1 MELRLVERLFTEL
14 RGSGR
19 REMRN
24 ALTTASYLFLLKFLE
39 SGAPEHAADA
49 ACVLSLWSRV
59 ASRAKLRA
67 EDGLALLQKEG
78 AHCLARAYSNPHM
91 DGAQN
96 ALLSIPVHDL
106 VPVLETVDA
115 LWEQSRTGRKKTPAE
130 IFEGVIVYAERSGAT
145 SPSLGQF
152 FTPMHLAR
160 VMADLVR
167 PTPSDRVV
175 DLSAGAGHLLLAA
188 YGILQRQTAP
198 DSARLHFRADGLV
211 YSSRGKIAGGSFPL
225 IGYEIDPT
233 MALAGWTLLR
243 LSGLDSPEIE
253 CCDVLGSDFEQRFA
267 RGEIPKADIVLA
279 NPPFGDLVNR
289 KYLGEQLQKIDTE
302 LTEVLF
308 FERLLDVLRD
318 GGRAAVLVPDGLL
331 RNKTRAALSLRERLM
346 CANQVRAI
354 VSLPSGV
361 FLPYTNTK
369 TSLIIFSRGGR
380 TSSPVW
386 CYRVSRDGF
395 ALTARRTEQASD
407 SDLWDL
413 RAQYAI
419 ALDLPAPIWVPG
431 LLSAED
437 WRRFRE
443 ELHPELASSG
453 YVAPLIEE
461 QIETRG
467 FGKRARSE
475 RTANVSAVEVR
486 ERSRPTR
493 WYASPDEIASHAY
506 NLCAETY
513 APHVE
518 PEEER
523 IDVAQLAREIREIE
537 KQRREA
543 EASLAAMLSQLY
555 PDLREAIEAAY
566 LPRGEDGAPL
576 GTNDH

>member
-1 MELRLVERLFTEL
+1 MELKLVERLFTTL
-14 RGSGR
+14 RGTGR

-39 SGAPEHAADA
+39 SGTPQHAADA
-49 ACVLSLWSRV
+49 TGALSLWSRV
-59 ASRAKLRA
+59 ASRAKLQA
-67 EDGLALLQKEG
+67 EGGLELLLQEG
-78 AHCLARAYSNPHM
+78 AHCLARTYRNPLM

-96 ALLSIPVHDL
+96 ALSSIPVHDL

-115 LWEQSRTGRKKTPAE
+115 LWEQHETGRKKTPAE
-130 IFEGVIVYAERSGAT
+130 IFEGVIVYAAREGAT

-152 FTPMHLAR
+152 FTPMHIAR

-167 PTPSDRVV
+167 PTPTDRVV

-188 YGILQRQTAP
+188 YGTLQRQDAP
-198 DSARLHFRADGLV
+198 DSAQLHVRADGLV
-211 YSSRGKIAGGSFPL
+211 YSSRGEMAGGSFPL

-243 LSGLDSPEIE
+243 LSGLDFPEIE
-253 CCDVLGSDFEQRFA
+253 CCDVLGSDFERRIA
-267 RGEIPKADIVLA
+267 RGEIPEADIVLA

-289 KYLGEQLQKIDTE
+289 KYLGEQLQKLDTE
-302 LTEVLF
+302 STEVLF
-308 FERLLDVLRD
+308 FERLLTVLRE

-331 RNKTRAALSLRERLM
+331 RNTTRAALSLRERLM

-361 FLPYTNTK
+361 FLPHTNTK
-369 TSLIIFSRGGR
+369 TSLIIFTKGGR
-380 TSSPVW
+380 TCSPVW
-386 CYRVSRDGF
+386 CYRVARDGF
-395 ALTARRTEQASD
+395 ALTARRTERTSD

-413 RAQYAI
+413 RAQYAL
-419 ALDLPAPIWVPG
+419 ALDLPTPIWAPG

-437 WRRFRE
+437 WRCFRE
-443 ELHPELASSG
+443 KHPELASSG
-453 YVAPLIEE
+453 YVVPLIEE
-461 QIETRG
+461 QIDT
-467 FGKRARSE
+467 FAKGKRARSE

-486 ERSRPTR
+486 ERSRPTT
-493 WYASPDEIASHAY
+493 WYASPDQIASHAY
-506 NLCAETY
+506 NLCADTY

-537 KQRREA
+537 QQRREA
-543 EASLAAMLSQLY
+543 DAKLAAMLSQLY